1 MKIAVMTD
9 STTSLTQALLDEY
22 DISVV
27 PLSVIFENGDTFIDR
42 VDIQPSELYYRMRSE
57 KKIPTTSQP
66 AIGKVVEVYE
76 QLKEEGYTDVI
87 GLFLSAGISGTYQS
101 ATQAGEMVEGINVH
115 TFDSKLSGM
124 ILGGYVVY
132 AAERVREGASA
143 ETIMN
148 ELLEMR
154 EYTGAEVVVDDLKNL
169 QKSGRITGA
178 QAFIGTLLK
187 MKPVLKFDDGVI
199 VPLDKVRTKKRAIKR
214 IEDGVLEKVKDYEDV
229 TLYVVN
235 GDSREDGLKLYDDLK
250 KRCPDHY
257 VINYSDFSPVIASH
271 LGVGS
276 VALGFTNKRIPSLEN
291 RPEDYLEQ

>member
-9 STTSLTQALLDEY
+9 STTSLTQALIDEY

-27 PLSVIFENGDTFIDR
+27 PLSVIFENGDTFTDK
-42 VDIQPSELYYRMRSE
+42 VDIQPSELYRRMRTE

-66 AIGKVVEVYE
+66 AIGKVIEVYE
-76 QLKEEGYTDVI
+76 KLRDEGYTDVI
-87 GLFLSAGISGTYQS
+87 GLFLSSGISGTYQS
-101 ATQAGEMVEGINVH
+101 ATQAGDMVEGINVH

-124 ILGGYVVY
+124 ILGGYVIY
-132 AAERVREGASA
+132 AAERVREGASV
-143 ETIMN
+143 ETILD

-154 EYTGAEVVVDDLKNL
+154 EHTGAEIVVDDLKNL

-187 MKPVLKFDDGVI
+187 MKPVLQFKDGLI

-214 IEDGVLEKVKDYEDV
+214 IEEGVLEKVKDFENV
-229 TLYVVN
+229 TLYVVC
-235 GDSREDGLKLYDDLK
+235 GDSKEDGLKLYEDLK
-250 KRCPDHY
+250 KRCPEHY
-257 VINYSDFSPVIASH
+257 VINYSDFTPVIASH

-276 VALGFTNKRIPSLEN
+276 VALGFTNKRIPSLAN
-291 RPEDYLEQ
+291 RPEDYEEQ

>member
-9 STTSLTQALLDEY
+9 STTSLTQALLDKY

-27 PLSVIFENGDTFIDR
+27 SLSVTFENGDNYTER
-42 VDIQPSELYYRMRSE
+42 VDLAPSQLYQRMKSE

-66 AIGKVVEVYE
+66 AIGEVVEVYE
-76 QLKEEGYTDVI
+76 RLKAEGYTDVI
-87 GLFLSAGISGTYQS
+87 GLYLSAGISGTYQS
-101 ATQAGEMVEGINVH
+101 ATQAGEMVDGINVH
-115 TFDSKLSGM
+115 SFDSKLSGM
-124 ILGGYVVY
+124 ILGGYVIH
-132 AAERVREGASA
+132 AAQRAKEGLSA
-143 ETIMN
+143 EAIMD
-148 ELLEMR
+148 ELYEMR
-154 EYTGAEVVVDDLKNL
+154 DHTGAMIVVDDLKNL

-187 MKPVLKFDDGVI
+187 MKPVLKFDDGLI
-199 VPLDKVRTKKRAIKR
+199 VPVDKVRTKKRAIQR
-214 IEDGVLEKVKDYEDV
+214 IEDGVLEQVKDYDEV

-235 GDSREDGLKLYDDLK
+235 GDSKEDGLKLYESLK

-276 VALGFTNKRIPSLEN
+276 VALGFTNKSLEVLAN
-291 RPEDYLEQ
+291 RPEDYVEE